1 MDNNFENENLENI
14 EEEIVEERVTSEENT
29 DFITDS
35 AEEVPEAEDFSENL
49 FFNLDQKIIIPP
61 SAETDEKVDRR
72 GLKVFCIIL
81 ALAIAISSCSTV
93 AYFLGKNHTVK
104 NSINNKPADA
114 VLSNSTEVYN
124 KTNPS
129 VVGIYLYD
137 SEKQVYNASGLV
149 YSEDGYIITTDSV
162 FASITAPEFV
172 VATADGKEYSAYFV
186 GGDQRSNIAV
196 LKIDDSVK
204 LTPAVLGNSDETVNG
219 EKVYLV
225 GRANGFD
232 EEAVISEGI
241 VSAAKIRVTNT
252 ITTYSTKMIQ
262 STTAAN
268 PGSFGGA
275 LVNEYAQIIGMVST
289 KVVTTGYEQTTY
301 TVPSNEVKNIA
312 EQIINNGKVADR
324 ARIGISYVEKNS
336 ATAKAEGLKSRGLL
350 VADVSAETEL
360 SKSLKQGDI
369 IIGINGKE
377 VLKDEDVLDLLETMK
392 PGDTIKLKTISTD
405 GKETEH
411 TAKLLAYK
419 SKSSYKALPLV
430 DDSIPDGSYG
440 GY

>member
-1 MDNNFENENLENI
+1 MVISLLPI
-14 EEEIVEERVTSEENT
+14 
-29 DFITDS
+29 
-35 AEEVPEAEDFSENL
+35 L
-49 FFNLDQKIIIPP
+49 FLQ
-61 SAETDEKVDRR
+61 
-72 GLKVFCIIL
+72 
-81 ALAIAISSCSTV
+81 
-93 AYFLGKNHTVK
+93 
-104 NSINNKPADA
+104 
-114 VLSNSTEVYN
+114 VL
-124 KTNPS
+124 P
-129 VVGIYLYD
+129 L
-137 SEKQVYNASGLV
+137 
-149 YSEDGYIITTDSV
+149 
-162 FASITAPEFV
+162 P
-172 VATADGKEYSAYFV
+172 YSAYFV